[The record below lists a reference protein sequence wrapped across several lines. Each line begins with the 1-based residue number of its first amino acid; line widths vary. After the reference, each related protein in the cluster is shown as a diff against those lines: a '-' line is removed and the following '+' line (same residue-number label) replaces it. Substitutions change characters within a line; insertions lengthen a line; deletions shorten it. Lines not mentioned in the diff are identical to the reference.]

1 MNSNQKPETKR
12 PLFIRALII
21 AAIAIGLFAILHP
34 ARNRVR
40 MEHQS
45 KQTLL
50 VIQEALQNFHVED
63 EAYPK
68 KSPMTGAEL
77 IQFLV
82 DAKHLESP
90 PLNPATLRP
99 YVLDSNQADRIVY
112 TTDELAETY
121 SLRILELNSDDTLF
135 IVDSTEHHSLE

>member
-1 MNSNQKPETKR
+1 MKR
-12 PLFIRALII
+12 IKHLSVRALLLALLIVGFC
-21 AAIAIGLFAILHP
+21 AVLLP

-40 MEHQS
+40 LELQT

-50 VIQEALQNFHVED
+50 TLQQALQKFHVED

-68 KSPMTGAEL
+68 KTPMSGEEL
-77 IQFLV
+77 IQFLIES
-82 DAKHLESP
+82 KHLDTP
-90 PLNPATLRP
+90 PLNPTTLRP
-99 YVLDSNQADRIVY
+99 YSFESGDLDRIVY

-121 SLRILELNSDDTLF
+121 SLKAMKLDSDDIFF

>member
-1 MNSNQKPETKR
+1 MKKSKNFPV
-12 PLFIRALII
+12 RALLLVLLVV
-21 AAIAIGLFAILHP
+21 GFFTILLP

-40 MEHQS
+40 LENQT

-50 VIQEALQNFHVED
+50 ILQQALQKFHVED

-68 KSPMTGAEL
+68 KTPMSGEEL
-77 IQFLV
+77 IQFLIES
-82 DAKHLESP
+82 KHLDTP
-90 PLNPATLRP
+90 PLNPTTLRP
-99 YVLDSNQADRIVY
+99 YSFESGDPDRIVY

-121 SLRILELNSDDTLF
+121 SLKVMEFDSDDIFF

>member
-1 MNSNQKPETKR
+1 MKNKKN
-12 PLFIRALII
+12 ILIPAI
-21 AAIAIGLFAILHP
+21 LLAAIIVGFFTILLP

-40 MEHQS
+40 LEHQS

-50 VIQEALQNFHVED
+50 TLQEALQNFHVED

-77 IQFLV
+77 IQFLM
-82 DAKHLESP
+82 DAKHMESP

-99 YVLDSNQADRIVY
+99 YALDSHEADRVVY

-121 SLRILELNSDDTLF
+121 SLIVLELKSEEVLLV
-135 IVDSTEHHSLE
+135 VDSTEHHSLE

>member
-1 MNSNQKPETKR
+1 MKKNKNLAVR
-12 PLFIRALII
+12 
-21 AAIAIGLFAILHP
+21 AILLILLIVGFVTIVLP

-40 MEHQS
+40 VEHQS

-50 VIQEALQNFHVED
+50 TLQQALQKFHVED

-68 KSPMTGAEL
+68 KTPMSGEEL
-77 IQFLV
+77 IQFLLES
-82 DAKHLESP
+82 KHLGSP
-90 PLNPATLRP
+90 PINPITLLP
-99 YVLDSNQADRIVY
+99 YTFESGEEDHIVY

-121 SLRILELNSDDTLF
+121 SLKITKADSDDILF